1 MGKRLLPGQSRLVFS
16 SSDTQIDPEDDLPLG
31 QEEPDAAKTEELD
44 ETQPAIDVQ
53 VNDTGASSTTNN
65 DVIVGPREEIPA
77 VTDLS
82 SLLLSASPL
91 CSRCRCEVDPFRS
104 QVRSKVAGLYVCN
117 NCHSKCVL
125 ISRNWGANVL
135 NQFKEMSEDEQV
147 AFWQSIG
154 TLQNYHQ
161 VKEQIA
167 DTLARRRCDRLIAAS
182 GGKWL
187 PLSVWAQQGFN
198 AADIEARCTDTMQH
212 PVLGLCY
219 RVSITSLDRSSVLE
233 QARTQVLESLSIKP
247 RVRNGNELKRLKNV
261 PEAADEDEE
270 PADDERAKESDNAE
284 SSSSSSDSDSS
295 TSSDKKKKKRKS
307 KSSKKNK
314 KKKTKADKKKEKAAQ
329 LKAAAAAKAAA
340 QKAEASAQAAAKKAQ
355 EKAAAQKKANALRVK
370 QKLLPFATALDKA
383 AVLV

>member
-104 QVRSKVAGLYVCN
+104 QVKSKAAGLYMCN

-167 DTLARRRCDRLIAAS
+167 NTLASRRCDRLIAAS

-198 AADIEARCTDTMQH
+198 TADIEARCTDTMTH

-219 RVSITSLDRSSVLE
+219 RVSIASLDRSSMLE
-233 QARTQVLESLSIKP
+233 QARTQVLESLSLKP

-261 PEAADEDEE
+261 PEAAYADEE
-270 PADDERAKESDNAE
+270 PADDELAKESDDAE
-284 SSSSSSDSDSS
+284 SSNSDSS
-295 TSSDKKKKKRKS
+295 TSSDKKKNKRKS
-307 KSSKKNK
+307 KSSKKAN
-314 KKKTKADKKKEKAAQ
+314 KKKTKADKQKEKAAQ
-329 LKAAAAAKAAA
+329 LKAAAAAQAAA
-340 QKAEASAQAAAKKAQ
+340 KKAEASAQAAAKKAQ
-355 EKAAAQKKANALRVK
+355 EKAASQKKANALKVK